1 MKVAEVGVAACAG
14 RARSGRRGGSTC
26 AGNGAHGGCVQL
38 LKDGKMMKQQTMP
51 CRLLCAVCAVV
62 LLVSAVPAAWAA
74 EPDIDTAAPVQSL
87 TASEATE
94 MQQADAAVTALT
106 DSADYAAM
114 SAADRKAAA
123 LEQLDDLVQ
132 QGLVAKGSIYADEEN
147 GMVSFSYS
155 CGALGGILLE
165 DPDEENTAADLQLAE
180 AAQQTA
186 QNGTYGTA
194 MLYYAFDDTVNSSRY
209 PNYAYMLWPICAA

>member
-1 MKVAEVGVAACAG
+1 
-14 RARSGRRGGSTC
+14 
-26 AGNGAHGGCVQL
+26 
-38 LKDGKMMKQQTMP
+38 
-51 CRLLCAVCAVV
+51 
-62 LLVSAVPAAWAA
+62 
-74 EPDIDTAAPVQSL
+74 
-87 TASEATE
+87 
-94 MQQADAAVTALT
+94 
-106 DSADYAAM
+106 M

-209 PNYAYMLWPICAA
+209 PNYAYMQSYWTSVGLDTKLDTTVTVADLRRMNNYDLCVDTGKLGVEGTAELIARFVELRQAMLEAKK